1 MKNAIEAK
9 NLIKKYDE
17 YYDDFELNIK
27 NFEVPQGSIVGLVG
41 KNGAGKT
48 TLIKSIIGIRKPD
61 SGEIKVLGTVPGT
74 DAFADALNDI
84 GIVISDGKFSS
95 SSSAR
100 KLENIMSGAYCRWD
114 TNLFQKMLKDADIT
128 YDKKYKDLSTGA
140 KVKLQFACAMAHKP
154 KLLILDEPTNG
165 LDPVARSNFNDR
177 LWEFTRDE
185 QNSVLISS
193 HIATDLEKICDYI
206 VFLEKG
212 KILIAEEKDR
222 MIERYGIIKG
232 SKEEIDTLLNKLK
245 EISPD
250 TFPVKKVTEEKY
262 HVSALVDRKQ
272 MPTDIEVI
280 TIGLEDIFVMMTK

>member
-100 KLENIMSGAYCRWD
+100 KLIN
-114 TNLFQKMLKDADIT
+114 
-128 YDKKYKDLSTGA
+128 KKYKDLSTGA

-222 MIERYGIIKG
+222 IIERYGIIKG